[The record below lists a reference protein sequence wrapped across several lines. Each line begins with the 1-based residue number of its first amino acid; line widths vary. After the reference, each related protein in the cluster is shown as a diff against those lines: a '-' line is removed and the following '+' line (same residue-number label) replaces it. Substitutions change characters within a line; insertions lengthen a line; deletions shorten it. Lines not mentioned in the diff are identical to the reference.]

1 LGLGISSGFAI
12 MAVMSPSSFFVLSS
26 LWLTVL
32 PGAFDGQAAPAPE
45 VVNFKD
51 REVVRHPV
59 VLVRGTVEEGATTVA
74 TRTRHRGVPA
84 PVAGRGVVRNG
95 AFKALVELGPGENV
109 IEFTSDRSASPR
121 RLVLMYQPQTN
132 LHYVRLIWLADADG
146 QADFAVPDE
155 NVPQTA
161 EARLRTAGL
170 LLQCF
175 TAERMHELGYGRR
188 TFRLETDSRGQVVV
202 HTLRAPKPAA
212 HYHAIANDLDFWG
225 EINQFLDFRHR
236 DPMAKN
242 MVLASFTRKDPA
254 TGKML
259 AHTAL
264 GGGALGLFGSASFFS
279 WPESVGQAQDAFL
292 DERAYDT
299 TRVHDDSVDR
309 GVRWALASTTM
320 GATLHEMGH
329 TFGLPHCLDSRCIM
343 TRGFDHLN
351 RFFTLHD
358 PPHRGRGVREFKPD
372 EEAYFAPVS
381 ASFLRWSPWFRLDR
395 TRDSGGDGPTLEI
408 NPRKQQVEVTGRA
421 KLQWLGFWEKGD
433 IRAFRELK
441 DAPRKT
447 SLSLEEI
454 NRLMDG
460 QPTSK
465 VTAVDENGRVGE
477 LKLP

>member
-1 LGLGISSGFAI
+1 MSRSPAFSFGPSWLIVLL
-12 MAVMSPSSFFVLSS
+12 AVFTGP
-26 LWLTVL
+26 
-32 PGAFDGQAAPAPE
+32 AAALE
-45 VVNFKD
+45 IVNFKD

-59 VLVRGTVEEGATTVA
+59 VLVRGTVEKNARTMT

-84 PVAGRGVVRNG
+84 PVTGHGLVRNG
-95 AFKALVELGPGENV
+95 AFKALVELGPGENT
-109 IEFTSDRSASPR
+109 IEFSTDRSGLPQR
-121 RLVLMYQPQTN
+121 IVLIYKPQTN
-132 LHYVRLIWLADADG
+132 PHYVRLIWLADAEG
-146 QADFAVPDE
+146 QSDFAVPDDS
-155 NVPQTA
+155 VLQTA

-175 TAERMHELGYGRR
+175 TAERLHELGYGRR
-188 TFRLETDSRGQVVV
+188 TFRLETDSRGQFVV

-212 HYHAIANDLDFWG
+212 HYQALADGIDFWG
-225 EINQFLDFRHR
+225 EINQFIDFRHS

-254 TGKML
+254 TGAML

-264 GGGALGLFGSASFFS
+264 GGGALGLFGSASLFS
-279 WPESVGQAQDAFL
+279 WPESISEAQAGFL
-292 DERAYDT
+292 DERSYDT
-299 TRVHDDSVDR
+299 SRVHDDSVDR

-329 TFGLPHCLDSRCIM
+329 TFGLPHCHDNRCIM

-358 PPHRGRGVREFKPD
+358 PAHRRGNAREFKPD

-381 ASFLRWSPWFRLDR
+381 ASFLRWSPWFGLDR
-395 TRDSGGDGPTLEI
+395 SRDSGSAGPTLDL
-408 NPRKQQVEVTGRA
+408 NLRQQRVEVTGQA

-433 IRAFRELK
+433 IHAFRELK
-441 DAPRKT
+441 DAPRKA
-447 SLSLEEI
+447 SISIEEI

-460 QPTSK
+460 RTATK
-465 VTAVDENGRVGE
+465 VTAVDENGRIGE